1 MRRITG
7 QWPGNDPDELVTS
20 PHGLGPGHSPGPA
33 LQLSNR
39 EGLCRWIRR
48 FILFNAKRN
57 PREMGCEEMESFLNS
72 LAARYL
78 SASSQSQGLRVKPQS
93 GREQKG

>member
-1 MRRITG
+1 M
-7 QWPGNDPDELVTS
+7 NSS
-20 PHGLGPGHSPGPA
+20 PRLINSVRAAVRVRHYSYRTEKA
-33 LQLSNR
+33 YVD
-39 EGLCRWIRR
+39 WIRR

-57 PREMGCEEMESFLNS
+57 PRGMGCEEMESLLNS